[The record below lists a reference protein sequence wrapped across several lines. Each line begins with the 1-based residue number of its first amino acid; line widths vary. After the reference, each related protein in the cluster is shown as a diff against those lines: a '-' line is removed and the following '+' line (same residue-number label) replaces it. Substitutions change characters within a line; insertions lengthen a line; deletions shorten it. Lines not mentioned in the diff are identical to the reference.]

1 MDQPLTGTDL
11 PATTGLQ
18 PVVLV
23 EAIDLPGAEEL
34 NSRRYRICV
43 GDQPYELFFRSSS
56 SLQGAGMEAA
66 VPLALLP
73 AMRMGWPIHVRGS
86 VSASFLEGVRR
97 VIAFYSE
104 HFPDF
109 QSVAITA
116 EHPAAAVPSTQ
127 ARRASFFS
135 GGVDSFFTLLKG
147 QEDITDIITLR
158 GFDMSL
164 GDHVRWEQTRS
175 AAQSVANSL
184 GLGFHELESNFGSI
198 LKEFG
203 QWVEHGHG
211 LALASAARALAA
223 NFAEVRIPGSYTLE
237 SQVPWGSSMF
247 TDPEFSDEALTIVHD
262 ACSATRADKT
272 VFISTNELVLRYLRV
287 CPGSKNNG
295 KFNCC
300 RCEKC
305 LRTMVA
311 LHACG
316 TLARSAAFPETITPT
331 LVASALTLNPQARIF
346 VRENIDLLRRL
357 RPDDQAMLK
366 ALQTQLD
373 RPLWLARL
381 KSKWQRKHR
390 HLVRNIAKIRAR
402 IARSG

>member
-1 MDQPLTGTDL
+1 MDKSLPGKVL
-11 PATTGLQ
+11 PATVGLQ
-18 PVVLV
+18 PLVLV
-23 EAIDLPGAEEL
+23 EATDVPGAEPL
-34 NSRRYRICV
+34 HNRSYRVSV
-43 GDQPYELFFRSSS
+43 GDQTYDLFFRSSS
-56 SLQGAGMEAA
+56 SLQGAGLEAA

-86 VSASFLEGVRR
+86 LSASFLEGVRR

-104 HFPDF
+104 NFPDF
-109 QSVAITA
+109 RSVAITA
-116 EHPAAAVPSTQ
+116 EHLVAAAPSTQ
-127 ARRASFFS
+127 TRRASFFS

-175 AAQSVANSL
+175 AAQSVASSL

-198 LKEFG
+198 LKAFG

-223 NFAEVRIPGSYTLE
+223 NFAEVRIPGSYTVE
-237 SQVPWGSSMF
+237 TQVPWGSSMF
-247 TDPEFSDEALTIVHD
+247 TDPEFSDEALTIAHD

-272 VFISTNELVLRYLRV
+272 VYISTNELALRYLRV
-287 CPGSKNNG
+287 CPGSKNDG
-295 KFNCC
+295 QFNCC

-311 LHACG
+311 LYACG
-316 TLARSAAFPETITPT
+316 TLERSLAFPKVINPK
-331 LVASALTLNPQARIF
+331 LVAGSLILNPAVRLF
-346 VRENIDLLRRL
+346 VRENIDLMRRL

-366 ALQTQLD
+366 ALQVVLE
-373 RPLWLARL
+373 RPLWVARL
-381 KSKWQRKHR
+381 KSKWQRKRR
-390 HLVRNIAKIRAR
+390 HLVRNLARIRAR
-402 IARSG
+402 FSRSS